1 MRFKSI
7 GKDVTIYPRARII
20 CPEEISIGNS
30 VIIDD
35 FVFLY
40 GKGGVTIGDFVHIA
54 GFCLITG
61 GSGLVMEDFVTISG
75 GVYFYT
81 GNDDYSGMWMTNPT
95 IPQKYRGATRGGI
108 YLEKHTIIG
117 TNSVIFPN
125 VHMGEGVAIGAN
137 SVVNKDCVPWT
148 IYAGSPAKPIKDRI
162 RDKIPELEKKLRKEV
177 YDQNGKYIPKGLW

>member
-1 MRFKSI
+1 MQFKSI
-7 GKDVTIYPRARII
+7 GKDVTIYPQAKII

-54 GFCLITG
+54 SFCLVTG
-61 GSGLVMEDFVTISG
+61 GGGLVLEDFAGISG

-81 GNDDYSGMWMTNPT
+81 SNDDYFGMTLTNPT
-95 IPQKYRGATRGGI
+95 VPKKYKGAIDGRIHIG
-108 YLEKHTIIG
+108 KHVIIG
-117 TNSVIFPN
+117 PHTVIMPN
-125 VHMGEGVAIGAN
+125 VSIGEGVAIGAN
-137 SVVNKDCVPWT
+137 SFIKHDCVPWT

-162 RDKIPELEKKLRKEV
+162 RDRIPELEKKLREEV
-177 YDQNGKYIPKGLW
+177 YDKNGNYIPMELR